1 MADIGPLLPGDPAP
15 EPRSGPEA
23 APLPPAEAPPPRRP
37 PAGNVSFLLQLAL
50 GSLAVFVA
58 AAAGVGLAMPIL
70 PSEWGG
76 LAFLFFLAFAVAA
89 CVYAGNVLRWP
100 GFVAGFLIAIGLSVV
115 GLGICVAVVASL

>member
-50 GSLAVFVA
+50 GSLAVFVV
-58 AAAGVGLAMPIL
+58 AAAGSGLAIL
-70 PSEWGG
+70 LAGNEWPGP
-76 LAFLFFLAFAVAA
+76 AFLLSVIFAIAA
-89 CVYAGNVLRWP
+89 CAIASNVLRWP
-100 GFVAGFLIAIGLSVV
+100 GFVAGFFIAIGLSLV
-115 GLGICVAVVASL
+115 GLGICAAVFASL